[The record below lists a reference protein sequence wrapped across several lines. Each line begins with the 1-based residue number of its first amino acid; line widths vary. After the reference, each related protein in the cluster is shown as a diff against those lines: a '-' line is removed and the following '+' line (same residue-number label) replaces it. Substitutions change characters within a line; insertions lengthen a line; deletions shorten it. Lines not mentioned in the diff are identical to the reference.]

1 MAIREFDPWR
11 AQYFDG
17 VQCPPG
23 VEIPTDDA
31 DAWVLFPEY
40 RHVYDKLFVA
50 LSQGMAA
57 APWGVPP
64 PAFPV
69 FAKPIMNLK
78 GMGAGSRVVRSAGD
92 YEREFTP
99 GAFWMPLLEGDHV
112 SSDAAVVDGQAR
124 WWRHAT
130 GLPAADG
137 MFRWWTVHAASF
149 PEIEDY
155 CGAWIARMMPGYTGL
170 LNFETIA
177 ARIIEVHLRF
187 ADQWPDLYGAG
198 WVEAAVRLYAQRQWV
213 FADNGRRDG
222 FSIPLFARH
231 GAAYRHPPSEAVAA
245 VRAMPGV
252 SSVQIT
258 FHEGKPPSAHAMP
271 PGGFRLAIVNATD
284 LGAGIAARDALAR
297 CYPPRTILDTGQ
309 LADVPA

>member
-1 MAIREFDPWR
+1 MAIRELDPWR
-11 AQYFDG
+11 VQYFEG
-17 VQCPPG
+17 VPCPPG

-31 DAWVLFPEY
+31 DAWMLLPGY

-50 LSQGMAA
+50 LSQGMTA

-78 GMGAGSRVVRSAGD
+78 GMGVGSRVIASAED
-92 YEREFTP
+92 YERELTA

-112 SSDAAVVDGQAR
+112 STDVAVVNGEAR

-137 MFRWWTVHAASF
+137 MFRWWTIHAGSF
-149 PEIEDY
+149 PEIESY
-155 CGAWIARMMPGYTGL
+155 CGTWIARVMPGYTGL
-170 LNFETIA
+170 LNFETIG

-187 ADQWPDLYGAG
+187 ADQWPDLYGPG
-198 WVEAAVRLYAQRQWV
+198 WVEAAVRLYAEGVWNL
-213 FADNGRRDG
+213 ADDARRDG
-222 FSIPLFARH
+222 YSIPLFARH
-231 GAAYRHPPSEAVAA
+231 GAQYRHPPAAVVEG

-258 FHEGKPPSAHAMP
+258 FHEDKPPAAHAMP

-284 LGAGIAARDALAR
+284 IAAGIAARDTLGG
-297 CYPPRTILDTGQ
+297 CYPPDAIVETGTLD
-309 LADVPA
+309 AHD